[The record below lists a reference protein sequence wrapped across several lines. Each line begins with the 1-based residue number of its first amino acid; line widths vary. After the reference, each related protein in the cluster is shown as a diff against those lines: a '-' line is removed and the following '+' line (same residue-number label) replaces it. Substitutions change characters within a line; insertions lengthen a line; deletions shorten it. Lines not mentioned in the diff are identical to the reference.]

1 MEPTNPRGPLLA
13 RANAGPSCREG
24 GIARLKRL
32 ACDVWILIQGYW
44 TSEERWSARVLLASI
59 IGLNLGLVGV
69 SLLQNLANGAL
80 FTALQQQNAPGF
92 YRAFVIVILLIL
104 LYLAVAVL
112 RAYLDQVLQ
121 LRWRRWL
128 TDQYVTRWLA
138 DRAFYRMRFS
148 GRVDNPDQRISE
160 DVRLFI
166 ERSGSL
172 GLGFLSSIGTLASF
186 AALLWYLSGSI
197 TLPIGGFAITIPGY
211 MLWVA
216 LLYAGLGSVVA
227 HLIGRPLI
235 SLNNRQ
241 QAVEADFR
249 SSLLYLREEA
259 EGIAFHSGETHERSA
274 ALVRFRTLYDNF
286 KRIILR
292 SNIIW
297 VFQLLFSQ
305 FTSFLALLI
314 ASPGYFSGA
323 ILLGVLIQT
332 AHAFERVNEAPSWF
346 IGSYTV
352 FAQWRATVDRLTEFA
367 AEINRQ
373 AEVAL
378 FGTCTETA
386 LQDTIELCDVS
397 VFLPDGEPLL
407 STISLS
413 FKPREAVL
421 LRGTSG
427 SGKSMLVRVLAG
439 LWPFAIGR
447 IHLPAGAKTLFVPQR
462 PYMPI
467 GTLREALWFPAPPAS
482 DREAEACAALAS
494 VGMSTLSQR
503 LDEVSHWTQTLS
515 LGEQQRLA
523 FARALLIKPDWLFLD
538 EATSA
543 IDEEEEAALYRIIA
557 HALRSTTVISIGHRA
572 SLEAYH
578 QRVITLDGTVGRPG
592 RLIESGQSSILCAHG
607 HEIATGVGGIAVIP
621 SYETAQRDRLREKVG
636 ISRESRQIW
645 IRFAFFFPRQNK

>member
-1 MEPTNPRGPLLA
+1 M
-13 RANAGPSCREG
+13 
-24 GIARLKRL
+24 ARLKRL
-32 ACDVWILIQGYW
+32 ACDVWILIRGYW
-44 TSEERWSARVLLASI
+44 KSEERWSARVLLASI

-92 YRAFVIVILLIL
+92 YRAFVIVIFLIL

-112 RAYLDQVLQ
+112 RTYLDQVLQ

-241 QAVEADFR
+241 QAAEADFR

-447 IHLPAGAKTLFVPQR
+447 THLPAGAKTLFVPQR

>member
-1 MEPTNPRGPLLA
+1 M
-13 RANAGPSCREG
+13 
-24 GIARLKRL
+24 ARLKRL

>member
-1 MEPTNPRGPLLA
+1 M
-13 RANAGPSCREG
+13 
-24 GIARLKRL
+24 ARLKRL
-32 ACDVWILIQGYW
+32 ACDVWILIRGYW
-44 TSEERWSARVLLASI
+44 KSEERWSARVLLASI

-332 AHAFERVNEAPSWF
+332 AHAFERVNEALSWF

-421 LRGTSG
+421 LKGTSG

-467 GTLREALWFPAPPAS
+467 GTLREALFFPAPPAS

-503 LDEVSHWTQTLS
+503 MDEVSHWTQTLS

-523 FARALLIKPDWLFLD
+523 FARVLLIKPDWLFLD

-557 HALRSTTVISIGHRA
+557 HALQSTTVISIGHRA

-578 QRVITLDGTVGRPG
+578 QRVITLDGTIGRPG
-592 RLIESGQSSILCAHG
+592 RLIERGQGAILCAHG
-607 HEIATGVGGIAVIP
+607 HEIATGVGGY
-621 SYETAQRDRLREKVG
+621 SRDPVL
-636 ISRESRQIW
+636 
-645 IRFAFFFPRQNK
+645 